1 MEVLVHNSEVQ
12 KLAARIL
19 NGIATPAE
27 LASAKSEDVFAI
39 KLDTSAIHVR
49 GVAAPVSKAQDG
61 GRTRRFIASDETADR
76 MGDIIR
82 VAGWKFEQFEK
93 NPVAL
98 WGHDSD
104 AFPIGRVHDWSME
117 REAGRPVLRESIT
130 YFSEAAN
137 PASEA
142 VLRMIDEGGLRA
154 VSVGF
159 VPTRAY
165 KPKNEAERKELG
177 LGPYGVLY
185 EEQQQLELSNCSIP
199 ANPNALLSKSHKRDP
214 IAKAMSDMVKRGAIS
229 REMADDLL
237 LRVAGIQPTRRTFAV
252 GAVEKL
258 EQDELDAVYSAWRDA
273 VNMSASELK
282 AWDADE
288 CSRKASVDADAVI
301 KRNLELLET
310 PKDKWDRRLVDNAKR
325 TISFVARMK
334 NMEQGEPVSEACPIS
349 KRDISLKNWA
359 YDPMKKS
366 TKSEPAPA
374 TAADPLQEWHCVS
387 SKIPKLI
394 DEHPEWEI
402 DQVVAVAY
410 NMCREGTASVE
421 SPAEESKAACAC
433 GAKTKAAPGELK
445 VGDFV
450 TWESSGGQAFGEIVD
465 VETEGKIEV
474 PNSDFSVEGTSEDP
488 AAMIKIYRANEDGE
502 YEETDVFVA
511 HKFSTLTKVEIEV
524 EEAEEEEPMEMS
536 AEAVKALAAALDAQ
550 IAALTALDKGLRRL
564 NDSIEALEK
573 RFDEAAIEKIAG
585 EPKNKAAALRSSGRE
600 DAAAFFAQVAERV
613 ARSL

>member
-1 MEVLVHNSEVQ
+1 MEVLIHNSEVQ
-12 KLAARIL
+12 QLAARIL

-27 LASAKSEDVFAI
+27 LASAKPEDVFAI

-49 GVAAPVSKAQDG
+49 GVAAPVSKDG
-61 GRTRRFIASDETADR
+61 SRTRRFIASDETADR

-82 VAGWKFEQFEK
+82 VAGWKFTEFEK

-104 AFPIGRVHDWSME
+104 GFPIGRVHDWSME
-117 REAGRPVLRESIT
+117 KNSGRPALMESIT
-130 YFSEAAN
+130 YFSESAN
-137 PASEA
+137 PMSEA

-165 KPKNEAERKELG
+165 KPKNEAERKEIG

-214 IAKAMSDMVKRGAIS
+214 IAKAMSDMVKRGTLS

-237 LRVAGIQPTRRTFAV
+237 LRVAGIMPTRRTFAV

-258 EQDELDAVYSAWRDA
+258 EQDELDAVYSSWRDA

-282 AWDADE
+282 AWDANE

-366 TKSEPAPA
+366 TKSDAAPV
-374 TAADPLQEWHCVS
+374 TVADPLQECVS

-394 DEHPEWEI
+394 DEHPEWNI
-402 DQVVAVAY
+402 DQAVAVAY
-410 NMCREGTASVE
+410 SMCREGTATVE
-421 SPAEESKAACAC
+421 LPAEESKAACKC
-433 GAKTKAAPGELK
+433 GGVSKAAADALK

-450 TWESSGGQAFGEIVD
+450 TWKSSGGDAFGEIVD
-465 VETEGKIEV
+465 IEANGKIEV

-488 AAMIKIYRANEDGE
+488 AAMIKIYKASEAGE

-511 HKFSTLTKVEIEV
+511 HKFSTLTKVDIEV
-524 EEAEEEEPMEMS
+524 EEEEPTEMS
-536 AEAVKALAAALDAQ
+536 ADALKSLAAALDAQ

-585 EPKNKAAALRSSGRE
+585 EPKNKTAALRSSRRE

>member
-1 MEVLVHNSEVQ
+1 MEILTKNSDVQ
-12 KLAARIL
+12 RLAARIL
-19 NGIATPAE
+19 CGVATLEE
-27 LASAKSEDVFAI
+27 LSAAKSEDVFAI
-39 KLDTSAIHVR
+39 KTDTSAIHVR
-49 GVAAPVSKAQDG
+49 GFAAPVIKADETS
-61 GRTRRFIASDETADR
+61 RTRRFVASDETADR
-76 MGDIIR
+76 MGDVIR
-82 VAGWKFEQFEK
+82 VAGWKFTEFEK

-98 WGHDSD
+98 WGHNSD
-104 AFPIGRVHDWSME
+104 DFPIGRVHDWSQE
-117 REAGRPVLRESIT
+117 KQTGRPVLMESIT
-130 YFSEAAN
+130 YFSESAN
-137 PASEA
+137 PMSEA

-199 ANPNALLSKSHKRDP
+199 ANPNALLSKSAKKKDP
-214 IAKAMSDMVKRGAIS
+214 IAKALEDLVKAGKLTRT
-229 REMADDLL
+229 MADELL
-237 LRVAGIQPTRRTFAV
+237 QRVAGSVPERRTFAL

-258 EQDELDAVYSAWRDA
+258 EQDELDAVYSSWRDA

-282 AWDADE
+282 AWDANE

-325 TISFVARMK
+325 TVSFVARMK

-366 TKSEPAPA
+366 TKSDVAEQ
-374 TAADPLQEWHCVS
+374 TAATDPLQECVS

-394 DEHPEWEI
+394 DEHPEWKI

-410 NMCREGTASVE
+410 SMCREGTASADKSCV
-421 SPAEESKAACAC
+421 SC
-433 GAKTKAAPGELK
+433 GCPTTKAAPDELK

-450 TWESSGGQAFGEIVD
+450 MWESSGGEACGEIVD
-465 VETEGKIEV
+465 IETAGKIEV
-474 PNSDFSVEGTSEDP
+474 PNSDFSVEGTTEDP
-488 AAMIKIYRANEDGE
+488 AAMIKIYEKEEDGS
-502 YEETDVFVA
+502 YSETDVFVA
-511 HKFSTLTKVEIEV
+511 HKFSTLRKVEIEV
-524 EEAEEEEPMEMS
+524 SSEEEEMGYDMQGEMEDESEQVM
-536 AEAVKALAAALDAQ
+536 ALRALTDA
-550 IAALTALDKGLRRL
+550 ITALDKRFRAL

-573 RFDEAAIEKIAG
+573 RMDEASIAKAL
-585 EPKNKAAALRSSGRE
+585 EVEKNKTAALRSSGRE